1 MGFQRVFA
9 MFFYGIGIDLIWSLP
24 DTDTMFKS
32 YFITGLRNLL
42 KQKGYSLIKIIGLAL
57 GLSASLIIYLYI
69 AEDLSYD
76 IFHKNYPNIVR
87 LLTIDSAEGVSS
99 KLVGVTQP
107 RLGPAAA
114 DELPEVITSVRFTG
128 GGRLD
133 LSYNDKPLKCE
144 AAFRVDPTV
153 FEVFNFPIVDGATT
167 DVLNKPGSVAITQT
181 LAKKI
186 FGSEN
191 PIGKTLKLNQ
201 TTDLN
206 VTAVLADVPKNSHLQ
221 FDMLYS
227 LVPGQNEDGLRQA
240 LDTWQGIFCFTYLL
254 LDKPADVADLNTKLK
269 AISKKNNAYE
279 FFTPVVQPL
288 KDVHLQSKEILFE
301 TNANKSD
308 ALNIYVLSTIA
319 ILILVL
325 AAVNFMNLVTA
336 RSTARAKEIGMRKV
350 IGAIRTQLVAQHL
363 VESILVTAIAALLAV
378 AAVLVAI
385 PLLNTTYQRFADV
398 TVLMQPQSIMMLSAL
413 VVGVGILAGLYPAFV
428 LSSFRPILVLKGSF
442 KNSTGGI
449 RLRKALVVLQFTISI
464 ALMVGTGIVYQQMR
478 FIYTADLGY
487 NREQV
492 ITLQLNNQNVA
503 NATTLKNELLHNP
516 NIISAGTASNRMGQQ
531 PGRVTIYPDGVYNA
545 ETNIITSIMVADE
558 TFIPT
563 MGIRIAE
570 GRNFSLDYDDSL
582 SMIINE
588 EMARLLKWTDPVGKK
603 IGLQNGAN
611 PADLTNYT
619 VVGVAKDFHFA
630 TVRHKLEPMFL
641 LYNKNNGALAVKAK
655 AENMKAT
662 LAFIEDTWKK
672 VNPGTTF
679 EYAFLD
685 EQFSNLYRNEQA
697 FASMFTHFTALA
709 MIIAGLGLFALSAFT
724 AQQRKKEIGIRKV
737 LGAGNGS
744 ILFKLSAEFV
754 QLIIVAFA
762 LASVIAY
769 FVMDKWLND
778 FQYSI
783 SIGAGIFILAGA
795 SSVII
800 ALLTISFQ
808 ALKAALSNPVDAL
821 RSE

>member
-1 MGFQRVFA
+1 
-9 MFFYGIGIDLIWSLP
+9 
-24 DTDTMFKS
+24 MFKS

-42 KQKGYSLIKIIGLAL
+42 KQKGYSFIKIIGLTF
-57 GLSASLIIYLYI
+57 GLTASMIIYLYI

-76 IFHKNYPNIVR
+76 TFHKNYPNIVR

-144 AAFRVDPTV
+144 ASFRVDPTV
-153 FEVFNFPIVDGATT
+153 FEVFDFPIVDGATT
-167 DVLNKPGSVAITQT
+167 GVLDKPGSIAITQT
-181 LAKKI
+181 LARKI
-186 FGSEN
+186 FGNEN
-191 PIGKTLKLNQ
+191 PIGKTVKLNQ
-201 TTDLN
+201 NTDLN

-221 FDMLYS
+221 FDLLYS

-288 KDVHLQSKEILFE
+288 KDVHLKSKEILFE

-308 ALNIYVLSTIA
+308 TLNVYVLSIIA

-336 RSTARAKEIGMRKV
+336 KSTARAKEIGMRKV
-350 IGAIRTQLVAQHL
+350 IGAIRTQLILQHL
-363 VESILVTAIAALLAV
+363 TESILVTGIAALLAI
-378 AAVLVAI
+378 AAVLVAV
-385 PLLNTTYQRFADV
+385 PLLNNAYHRFADV
-398 TVLMQPQSIMMLSAL
+398 TLLMHPQSITLLSGL
-413 VVGVGILAGLYPAFV
+413 VLIVGIMAGLYPAFV
-428 LSSFRPILVLKGSF
+428 LSSFKPILVLKGSF
-442 KNSTGGI
+442 KNSASGI

-478 FIYTADLGY
+478 YIYTADLGY
-487 NREQV
+487 SRDQV
-492 ITLQLNNQNVA
+492 ITLQQNNQNVA
-503 NATTLKNELLHNP
+503 NATTLKNELLRNP
-516 NIISAGTASNRMGQQ
+516 DILSVGTSSARMGQQ
-531 PGRVTIYPDGVYNA
+531 LGRVNIYPDGVYNA
-545 ETNIITSIMVADE
+545 ETNIITSIMVTDE
-558 TFIPT
+558 SFIPT
-563 MGIRIAE
+563 MGIKMME

-588 EMARLLKWTDPVGKK
+588 EMARFLKWKDPVGKK
-603 IGLQNGAN
+603 VGLQNGAV
-611 PADLTNYT
+611 ASELTNYT
-619 VVGVAKDFHFA
+619 VVGVVKDFHFA
-630 TVRHKLEPMFL
+630 TVRHKLEPMFM
-641 LYNKNNGALAVKAK
+641 LYNNNNNALAVKVK
-655 AENMKAT
+655 AENIQAT
-662 LAFIEDTWKK
+662 LTFMEETWKK

-685 EQFSNLYRNEQA
+685 EQFANLYRNEQA
-697 FASMFTHFTALA
+697 FASMFTHFTGLA
-709 MIIAGLGLFALSAFT
+709 MLIAGLGLFALSAFT
-724 AQQRKKEIGIRKV
+724 AEQRRKEIGIRKV
-737 LGAGNGS
+737 LGASNGT
-744 ILFKLSAEFV
+744 IFYKLSSEFV
-754 QLIIVAFA
+754 LLIMISFVF
-762 LASVIAY
+762 ASVIAY
-769 FVMDKWLND
+769 FVMNKWLDD

-795 SSVII
+795 SSIII